1 MTHKS
6 RIALAVLLTVLVA
19 VLALVP
25 SAGYA
30 AAASPAKPKVAA
42 SEARTVTKQA
52 LAQTAGL
59 IDAKKVVVSRCEL
72 NGDRARCQAVM
83 RGARQT
89 LRATVAIRELPDD
102 YVVRVLRIG

>member
-1 MTHKS
+1 MIRKS
-6 RIALAVLLTVLVA
+6 RIAVSALLAVLVA

-30 AAASPAKPKVAA
+30 AAASPGKPKVAP
-42 SEARTVTKQA
+42 SEARAVTKQA

-59 IDAKKVVVSRCEL
+59 IDAKKVVVSGCKV

-89 LRATVAIRELPDD
+89 LHATVAIRELPDD
-102 YVVRVLRIG
+102 YVVRVLRMR